1 MYIDENLC
9 TGCGLC
15 LDACAQRAISLEG
28 NCAVIDV
35 DICAGCGRCAPFCMT
50 GAIGSAEI
58 VPPVSLSL
66 VPGRYD
72 SPQVRPGTSPA
83 LVALEASRPSR
94 LETVE
99 KVMSGVF
106 GVLDF
111 VLSRKQPSG
120 SLSKGASILVE
131 AGQCG
136 GRRRGTGRGAGYGG
150 RGRNY
155 ANRCRAGK

>member
-28 NCAVIDV
+28 DCAVIDV

-83 LVALEASRPSR
+83 LVALEPSRPSR
-94 LETVE
+94 QTVE

-106 GVLDF
+106 GLLDF

-120 SLSKGASILVE
+120 LLGKQGPISDRAV
-131 AGQCG
+131 QCG